1 MNRNKFLKLTT
12 DIGTGIIS
20 IPTFARNKTKRF
32 VNILDPK
39 IVRNEND
46 KTIHVIGDTQ
56 TLKLPVINM
65 NGSFTLIKEEK
76 HQGNGI
82 PFDVH
87 QNEDEVFKVM
97 EGEME
102 LTVGDK
108 TSVLKAGDVAFGPKG
123 VLHAC
128 KIIGDKKAKVI
139 LRELPAG
146 NKKIFKE
153 LSELHEG
160 PPDFKVI
167 AEICGRYGIN
177 FNS

>member
-12 DIGTGIIS
+12 DIGAGIIS
-20 IPTFARNKTKRF
+20 IPTFARSKTTKF
-32 VNILDPK
+32 VNILEPT
-39 IVRNEND
+39 IVRNENG
-46 KTIHVIGDTQ
+46 KTIHIIGHTQ
-56 TLKLPVINM
+56 TLKLPVKNI
-65 NGSFTLIKEEK
+65 NGSFTLIKEEN
-76 HQGNGI
+76 HTGTGI
-82 PFDVH
+82 PLDVH
-87 QNEDEVFKVM
+87 KNEDEVFKVM

-102 LTVGDK
+102 LTVGEK
-108 TSVLKAGDVAFGPKG
+108 MAVLKPGDVAFGPKG

-153 LSELHEG
+153 LSKLHEG
-160 PPDFKVI
+160 PPDFQVI

-177 FNS
+177 FIS